1 MKHSENKFVEN
12 VVSASRTLYSQIN
25 TEWCEPEKDVLS
37 KRTDFSPKCGD
48 GYLAGNR
55 QDGFGNFEG
64 GTSMVTDKTAKVEHI
79 TGHSFF
85 EISFL
90 QWLQSVK

>member
-1 MKHSENKFVEN
+1 MSDK
-12 VVSASRTLYSQIN
+12 
-25 TEWCEPEKDVLS
+25 WCKPKKDVLS

-64 GTSMVTDKTAKVEHI
+64 WTSMVTDKTAKVEHVC
-79 TGHSFF
+79 GHSFF

-90 QWLQSVK
+90 QWLKLLK

>member
-1 MKHSENKFVEN
+1 MTFQGRFRIITISVPQIVE
-12 VVSASRTLYSQIN
+12 STSDRTRNPLI
-25 TEWCEPEKDVLS
+25 DVLS

-90 QWLQSVK
+90 Q